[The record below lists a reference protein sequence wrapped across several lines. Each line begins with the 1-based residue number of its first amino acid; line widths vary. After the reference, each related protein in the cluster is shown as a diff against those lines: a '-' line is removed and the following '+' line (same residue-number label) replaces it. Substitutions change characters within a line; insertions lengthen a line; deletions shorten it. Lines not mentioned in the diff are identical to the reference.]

1 VTIKKKSLVNH
12 ACCASFGNQFLWRG
26 GGFFFLS
33 LCGFLGHLIA
43 LVLALFFVAN
53 ISEMNICVEGSCPCL
68 FFALIVAFS
77 CCLTLKIQGEQIF
90 VGLDLFGV

>member
-1 VTIKKKSLVNH
+1 MKKHQPSTMLVAQALEMN
-12 ACCASFGNQFLWRG
+12 SSG
-26 GGFFFLS
+26 GVEVCFFLS
-33 LCGFLGHLIA
+33 FFGFLGDLIA

-53 ISEMNICVEGSCPCL
+53 ISKMNICVERSCLCL

-77 CCLTLKIQGEQIF
+77 RCLTLKIQGEEIF

>member
-1 VTIKKKSLVNH
+1 MLVAQALEINS
-12 ACCASFGNQFLWRG
+12 CG
-26 GGFFFLS
+26 GVGVCFFLS
-33 LCGFLGHLIA
+33 FFGFLGHLIS

-77 CCLTLKIQGEQIF
+77 CCLTLKIHGEEIF